1 LQANGRTFATVTS
14 RGGGLTIGFAAD
26 PLQPATRA
34 LAQEVLRRI
43 TYAYGGDAPPSG
55 LELAYGFSD
64 GNAGQQGAGPALV
77 ARGTIALSVSAVND
91 SPILSPNARIL
102 ILEDAAPVSLAIA
115 PPRDPDGAVGP
126 IRVTGLPGAKGTILL
141 DGAAVALDA
150 LLTPAQL
157 ARLTFAPAANA
168 TGSAAF
174 SYTVTDLGGG
184 TISRSVKVQITPEN
198 DLPVL
203 LPGFVDRTIVEDAPV
218 RISLPGAF
226 TDPDPGDT
234 LTFTAQ
240 RADGS
245 PLPPWLKLKG
255 GTLVGTPRDADVGPV
270 AVRITASDGTASV
283 SHILT
288 LTVADD
294 AILTSA
300 RSFSLATHP
309 NVEELTY
316 TGQGRFSGT
325 GNALANVI
333 RGGGNNDR
341 LAGLA
346 GDDILDG
353 GGGKDV
359 LVGGSGRDEL
369 TGGSGADV
377 FDFDAA
383 SDTAVGRRCD
393 VVIFN
398 HADGDRIDLSGID
411 ADGDGST
418 GDQAFAWVNAL
429 HLNAAFAKVPGQLR
443 FAQGI
448 LMGDSNGD
456 GKADFHIRIDGTLL
470 AGDVIL

>member
-1 LQANGRTFATVTS
+1 M
-14 RGGGLTIGFAAD
+14 
-26 PLQPATRA
+26 
-34 LAQEVLRRI
+34 
-43 TYAYGGDAPPSG
+43 
-55 LELAYGFSD
+55 
-64 GNAGQQGAGPALV
+64 
-77 ARGTIALSVSAVND
+77 
-91 SPILSPNARIL
+91 
-102 ILEDAAPVSLAIA
+102 
-115 PPRDPDGAVGP
+115 
-126 IRVTGLPGAKGTILL
+126 
-141 DGAAVALDA
+141 
-150 LLTPAQL
+150 
-157 ARLTFAPAANA
+157 
-168 TGSAAF
+168 
-174 SYTVTDLGGG
+174 
-184 TISRSVKVQITPEN
+184 
-198 DLPVL
+198 
-203 LPGFVDRTIVEDAPV
+203 
-218 RISLPGAF
+218 
-226 TDPDPGDT
+226 
-234 LTFTAQ
+234 
-240 RADGS
+240 
-245 PLPPWLKLKG
+245 
-255 GTLVGTPRDADVGPV
+255 GTPRDADIGPV
-270 AVRITASDGTASV
+270 EVRVTASDGTASV
-283 SHILT
+283 SHVLT
-288 LTVADD
+288 LTVVDD
-294 AILTSA
+294 AIVTAA
-300 RSFSLATHP
+300 RSFSLETRP

-316 TGQGRFSGT
+316 TGRGRFNGT

-429 HLNAAFAKVPGQLR
+429 HLSAAFAKIPGQLR